1 MRTQLPH
8 KLLLCRIS
16 GDGDNPVSHLIGVL
30 DSQVTQS
37 TEALDGD
44 SLADGDVLVADRVED
59 GDAGAEDGGVLRG
72 WDVGGDADGGFWV

>member
-1 MRTQLPH
+1 M
-8 KLLLCRIS
+8 
-16 GDGDNPVSHLIGVL
+16 
-30 DSQVTQS
+30 TQS